1 MCTTG
6 LESRG
11 FVLFSCC
18 SRAGS
23 EGGDQVKRGWLIA
36 ILVGSLVAGSA
47 WAQQKKKEPKGQA
60 QEAVAAASQLLSP
73 EEQINKEISEMLAAW
88 QIGDME
94 MLHKYYA
101 DDVTVVSGLYQP
113 LLAGWQSFAA
123 ATGQQRK
130 RVQGPQIVRR
140 NTYVRV
146 RGDVAWA
153 SYQWEFS
160 GLVDGQSQ
168 SYRGHT
174 TLVFLKQGDRWWIVH
189 NHTSVVPEL
198 QTPAPPPSPTALPQ
212 KPAH

>member
-1 MCTTG
+1 
-6 LESRG
+6 
-11 FVLFSCC
+11 
-18 SRAGS
+18 
-23 EGGDQVKRGWLIA
+23 VKRGWLIT
-36 ILVGSLVAGSA
+36 ILAGFLVTGSA
-47 WAQQKKKEPKGQA
+47 WAKQKRKEREPKGQA
-60 QEAVAAASQLLSP
+60 QQAVAAASQLLSP
-73 EEQINKEISEMLAAW
+73 EEQINKEISEVLAAW

-123 ATGQQRK
+123 ATEQQRK

-146 RGDVAWA
+146 KGDVAWA

-160 GLVDGQSQ
+160 GVVDAQPQ

-174 TLVFLKQGDRWWIVH
+174 TLVFLKQGDRWLIVH
-189 NHTSVVPEL
+189 NHTSVVPES
-198 QTPAPPPSPTALPQ
+198 QTPAAPPSPTAQPQ